1 MLTCETT
8 PKKRLYLADRPITEM
23 AQTLSLQVTK
33 QSPTHITLEGREDAL
48 EAFGDRLE
56 QLLRLC
62 GLAPAGK

>member
-1 MLTCETT
+1 
-8 PKKRLYLADRPITEM
+8 M
-23 AQTLSLQVTK
+23 AANHDLHVVELSERAIKV
-33 QSPTHITLEGREDAL
+33 EGREDAL

>member
-1 MLTCETT
+1 MTQASYELPPTIG
-8 PKKRLYLADRPITEM
+8 PQLLTEM

-48 EAFGDRLE
+48 EAFSDRLE

-62 GLAPAGK
+62 GLSPAGK

>member
-1 MLTCETT
+1 
-8 PKKRLYLADRPITEM
+8 
-23 AQTLSLQVTK
+23 VTK
-33 QSPTHITLEGREDAL
+33 QSPTHITLEGREDAA